1 VASTDGTGGGII
13 EEIGCLAVYQSMSSG
28 RQGNDRGGRSEEA
41 LIQWLIDIMMGLRKR
56 DGRGKLKYECSNTL
70 TRKQALGV
78 VALKSDNYRTC
89 TSWIDTTL
97 IVDPRGPSILEQNCL
112 GR

>member
-1 VASTDGTGGGII
+1 
-13 EEIGCLAVYQSMSSG
+13 MSSDK
-28 RQGNDRGGRSEEA
+28 QGNDRGGRSEEA
-41 LIQWLIDIMMGLRKR
+41 LIQWLIDMGLRKR
-56 DGRGKLKYECSNTL
+56 DGKGRLNTCSNTL
-70 TRKQALGV
+70 TRKQALEV